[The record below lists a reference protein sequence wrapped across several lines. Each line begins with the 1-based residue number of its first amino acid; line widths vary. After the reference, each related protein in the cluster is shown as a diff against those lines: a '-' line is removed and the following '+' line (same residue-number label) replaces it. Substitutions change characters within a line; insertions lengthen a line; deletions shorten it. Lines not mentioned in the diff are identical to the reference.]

1 MANEIH
7 ADHVSGN
14 ILYAAI
20 RNRLGQVWRPAE
32 NMFEDWGTGGRA
44 ADDYDIP
51 LADRGGHRYIGA
63 FDASVP
69 AGSYF
74 IQIFLQTG
82 VVPAD
87 TDTLVSS
94 RNFIWTGSGELTS
107 LKILANKAVQD
118 KVTGEITFYDDDDL
132 TVLFTQV
139 AEDTTSTCAR
149 VPTSQL

>member
-7 ADHVSGN
+7 ADHASGN
-14 ILYAAI
+14 ALYAAI
-20 RNRLGQVWRPAE
+20 RNRLGQVWCPAE
-32 NMFEDWGTGGRA
+32 HIFENWGTDGRTA
-44 ADDYDIP
+44 ADYGIP
-51 LADRGGHRYIGA
+51 LTDRGGHRYVGA
-63 FDASVP
+63 FDTSAP

-74 IQIFLQTG
+74 IQIFHQTG
-82 VVPAD
+82 PAPAD

-94 RNFIWTGSGELTS
+94 RSFIWTGSGELTS

-118 KVTGEITFYDDDDL
+118 KITGEIAFYDDDDL

-139 AEDTTSTCAR
+139 AEDTASTCAR